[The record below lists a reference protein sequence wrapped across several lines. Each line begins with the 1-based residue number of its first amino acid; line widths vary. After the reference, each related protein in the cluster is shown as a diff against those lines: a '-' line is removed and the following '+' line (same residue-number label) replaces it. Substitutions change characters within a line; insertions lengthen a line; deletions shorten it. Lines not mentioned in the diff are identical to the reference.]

1 MSISPFDVGRTALS
15 VQSSR
20 VILTTIMLIAFA
32 AWPQVTCH
40 AVEGDSV
47 SFERQVAPLLK
58 KHCVRCHGPK
68 APKADLDLSTPAALV
83 KGGDSGQV
91 VRSGKP
97 NDSLLFEM
105 IDLGE
110 MPPEDEGRISS
121 DEKALIY
128 AWIAQGAPFR
138 NGLTANTGP
147 TQHDI
152 LPLLLLRCGVCHGTR
167 KQESGLD
174 VRSLASL
181 LKGGKSG
188 PAVVAGKSD
197 ESLLV
202 KRIRAQEM
210 PPRRKLV
217 SASVKPMSEP
227 ELRRLTAWITA
238 GMPTADAR
246 LDQADHPAEVMA
258 DDEARSF
265 WSFQPPRAVTP
276 PRTGDEHLTRTPVD
290 AFVLRQLEQR
300 QMSFSP
306 EADRVT
312 LIRRVYFDLLGLPPT
327 PEEVAE
333 FVADSDPLAFER
345 LVDCL
350 LASPRY
356 GVRWGRHWLD
366 VAGYADS
373 EGAQNEDR
381 VRPNMW
387 RYRDYVIQAFNADK
401 PYDYFLQQQL
411 AGDELADY
419 ANAPR
424 ITPTLYD
431 NLVATGFMRTVSDR
445 TFAGITNFVPD
456 RLEVIAEEIQVLG
469 SAVLGL
475 TLHCARCHSHK
486 FDPLPQ
492 HDYYRLAATLKDAL
506 DEHDWIQPEARVLT
520 YVTTDERLRWQSH
533 NQQLDTEIAT
543 VKEQMASEADDEKRK
558 ALESSIKRI
567 EGRRLPEPK
576 IRALW
581 SRGEPSPTY
590 VLRRGNYLTPGRP
603 VEPGVPSVLVS
614 KETPF
619 EITTPAHGA
628 NTTGRRLALARWIT
642 RPKHP
647 LTARVMVNRIWK
659 HHFGQGLVTTLDN
672 FGKMGAAPSHPDL
685 LDWLAR
691 EFVRQDWSIKSL
703 HRLVLTS
710 RTYRQSSLV
719 SQQGSHLDPDGR
731 WLSRM
736 PMRRMEGEVLRDSL
750 LLIADQLDE
759 TPFGPPDAV
768 EAQGDGRVISTRGS
782 QGWRRSMFVLQR
794 RTKIPTILE
803 NFDFPQMGPNCVHR
817 DESIVAPQALHLL
830 NDAMVYELAEQF
842 AERVLRGTKSTPCS
856 TIELAYQIALSRSPT
871 EQERDVA
878 EITLRELEDRW
889 RHDSIDNT
897 DSSTKS
903 PEARSPEEQ
912 ALVTFCHALMNSAA
926 FLYID

>member
-1 MSISPFDVGRTALS
+1 
-15 VQSSR
+15 
-20 VILTTIMLIAFA
+20 
-32 AWPQVTCH
+32 
-40 AVEGDSV
+40 
-47 SFERQVAPLLK
+47 
-58 KHCVRCHGPK
+58 
-68 APKADLDLSTPAALV
+68 
-83 KGGDSGQV
+83 
-91 VRSGKP
+91 
-97 NDSLLFEM
+97 
-105 IDLGE
+105 
-110 MPPEDEGRISS
+110 
-121 DEKALIY
+121 
-128 AWIAQGAPFR
+128 
-138 NGLTANTGP
+138 
-147 TQHDI
+147 
-152 LPLLLLRCGVCHGTR
+152 
-167 KQESGLD
+167 
-174 VRSLASL
+174 
-181 LKGGKSG
+181 
-188 PAVVAGKSD
+188 
-197 ESLLV
+197 
-202 KRIRAQEM
+202 
-210 PPRRKLV
+210 
-217 SASVKPMSEP
+217 
-227 ELRRLTAWITA
+227 
-238 GMPTADAR
+238 
-246 LDQADHPAEVMA
+246 
-258 DDEARSF
+258 
-265 WSFQPPRAVTP
+265 
-276 PRTGDEHLTRTPVD
+276 
-290 AFVLRQLEQR
+290 
-300 QMSFSP
+300 
-306 EADRVT
+306 
-312 LIRRVYFDLLGLPPT
+312 
-327 PEEVAE
+327 
-333 FVADSDPLAFER
+333 
-345 LVDCL
+345 
-350 LASPRY
+350 
-356 GVRWGRHWLD
+356 
-366 VAGYADS
+366 
-373 EGAQNEDR
+373 
-381 VRPNMW
+381 
-387 RYRDYVIQAFNADK
+387 
-401 PYDYFLQQQL
+401 
-411 AGDELADY
+411 
-419 ANAPR
+419 
-424 ITPTLYD
+424 
-431 NLVATGFMRTVSDR
+431 
-445 TFAGITNFVPD
+445 
-456 RLEVIAEEIQVLG
+456 
-469 SAVLGL
+469 
-475 TLHCARCHSHK
+475 
-486 FDPLPQ
+486 
-492 HDYYRLAATLKDAL
+492 
-506 DEHDWIQPEARVLT
+506 
-520 YVTTDERLRWQSH
+520 
-533 NQQLDTEIAT
+533 TEIAT

>member
-1 MSISPFDVGRTALS
+1 
-15 VQSSR
+15 
-20 VILTTIMLIAFA
+20 MLLVFA
-32 AWPQVTCH
+32 AWPQFTCH
-40 AVEGDSV
+40 AKEGGLV
-47 SFERQVAPLLK
+47 SFERQVAPILK
-58 KHCVRCHGPK
+58 KRCVRCHGPTD
-68 APKADLDLSTPAALV
+68 PKAGLDLSTPASLV

-97 NDSLLFEM
+97 NDSPLFEM

-110 MPPEDEGRISS
+110 MPPEDEGRISP

-128 AWIAQGAPFR
+128 EWIAQGAPFR
-138 NGLTANTGP
+138 SGLAASAGP

-152 LPLLLLRCGVCHGTR
+152 LPLLRLRCGVCHGTR

-188 PAVVAGKSD
+188 PAVVAGKPD
-197 ESLLV
+197 ESLLL
-202 KRIRAQEM
+202 KRIRSQEM

-217 SASVKPMSEP
+217 SVSVKPMAED
-227 ELRRLTAWITA
+227 EVQRITAWITA
-238 GMPTADAR
+238 RMPTVDER
-246 LDQADHPAEVMA
+246 LDKEDHSANALA

-276 PRTGDEHLTRTPVD
+276 PRASDEHLTRTPID

-312 LIRRVYFDLLGLPPT
+312 LVRRVYFDLLGLPPT
-327 PEEVAE
+327 PEKVAA
-333 FVADSDPLAFER
+333 FIADSDPLAFER
-345 LVDCL
+345 LVDRL
-350 LASPRY
+350 LASQRY

-381 VRPNMW
+381 VRPNIW

-401 PYDYFLQQQL
+401 PYDIFLQQQL

-419 ANAPR
+419 VNAPR

-431 NLVATGFMRTVSDR
+431 NLVATGFMRTVPDR

-469 SAVLGL
+469 SAVMGL
-475 TLHCARCHSHK
+475 TIHCARCHSHK
-486 FDPLPQ
+486 FDPVPQ
-492 HDYYRLAATLKDAL
+492 RDYYRLAATLKDAL
-506 DEHDWIQPEARVLT
+506 DEHDWIQPEARMLT
-520 YVTTDERLRWQSH
+520 YVTTDERLRWQSQK
-533 NQQLDTEIAT
+533 QQLDTEIAA
-543 VKEQMASEADDEKRK
+543 VKEQMASETDEEKKK
-558 ALESSIKRI
+558 ALESSIKKI

-590 VLRRGNYLTPGRP
+590 ILKRGNYLTPGRP
-603 VEPGVPSVLVS
+603 VGPGVPSVLVS
-614 KETPF
+614 KDTPF
-619 EITTPAHGA
+619 EITPPAHGA
-628 NTTGRRLALARWIT
+628 HTTGRRLALARWLT
-642 RPKHP
+642 RPKHS

-659 HHFGQGLVTTLDN
+659 HHFGEGLVTTLDN

-691 EFVRQDWSIKSL
+691 EFVRRDWSIKSL
-703 HRLVLTS
+703 HRLMLTS
-710 RTYRQSSLV
+710 RTYRQSSHV
-719 SQQGSHLDPDGR
+719 SEQGSHLDPDGR

-750 LLIADQLDE
+750 LLVADQLDE
-759 TPFGPPDAV
+759 TPFGPPDAI
-768 EAQGDGRVISTRGS
+768 EAQSDGRVVSTRGP
-782 QGWRRSMFVLQR
+782 QGWRRSIFVLQR
-794 RTKIPTILE
+794 RTKTPTILD
-803 NFDFPQMGPNCVHR
+803 NFDFPQMGPNCVR
-817 DESIVAPQALHLL
+817 RNESIVAPQALHLL
-830 NDAMVYELAEQF
+830 NDAMVYELAEHF
-842 AERVLRGTKSTPCS
+842 AARVLRRTKSTSCS
-856 TIELAYQIALSRSPT
+856 TVELAYQFALSRSPN
-871 EQERDVA
+871 EQEREVA
-878 EITLRELEDRW
+878 ETTLRELADRW
-889 RHDSIDNT
+889 RHDPIDKTNSPT
-897 DSSTKS
+897 SS
-903 PEARSPEEQ
+903 PEDR